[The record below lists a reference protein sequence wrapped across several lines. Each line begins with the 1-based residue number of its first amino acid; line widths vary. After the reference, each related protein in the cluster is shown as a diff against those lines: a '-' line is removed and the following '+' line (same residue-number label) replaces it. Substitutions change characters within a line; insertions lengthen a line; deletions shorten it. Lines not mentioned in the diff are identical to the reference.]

1 MATRKSIALSRY
13 SRKAYG
19 SFDGFQLNLQ
29 MLKTGRWF
37 FRVLAKLLG
46 FSRAKRVVL
55 DTNVLIAAA
64 WNKRSAS
71 RRIVEACLKGKDLRA
86 VLSPALRR
94 EYEFIIKRAARKSK
108 YRKSLQRLV
117 KRAEVINC
125 DARKMGIEVPADP
138 EDAKVLAT
146 AVAGKVDALVGN
158 DHHLL
163 DLAGES
169 SVPILRPSEFLRR
182 NKF

>member
-1 MATRKSIALSRY
+1 
-13 SRKAYG
+13 
-19 SFDGFQLNLQ
+19 
-29 MLKTGRWF
+29 MLKTARWVF
-37 FRVLAKLLG
+37 LVFAKLLG
-46 FSRAKRVVL
+46 FHRPKRVVL

-71 RRIVEACLKGKDLRA
+71 RRLVDACLKGRHIKA

-94 EYEFIIKRAARKSK
+94 EYDRIIKRAARKSK
-108 YRKSLQRLV
+108 YRKSLERLV
-117 KRAEVINC
+117 KGAEVVDC
-125 DARKMGIEVPADP
+125 DARTMGIEVPADP

-146 AVAGKVDALVGN
+146 AVAGRVDALVGN

-163 DLAGES
+163 DLAKES

-182 NKF
+182 NRL